1 MAHDPTYFCV
11 WIENFME
18 EIFKISTFDTNFSN
32 KFFMSQQL
40 PENPQLATHI
50 SKLRCDIFFQVKSS
64 CSMGCYTQSFEYDG
78 VQTTVI
84 QMVTKF
90 VWSFCDDLVAA
101 VEIAFK
107 RII

>member
-1 MAHDPTYFCV
+1 MSALPLHWVMPCKNL
-11 WIENFME
+11 EL
-18 EIFKISTFDTNFSN
+18 KISWKKFLKFPLLTTISAIS
-32 KFFMSQQL
+32 FFMSQQI

-64 CSMGCYTQSFEYDG
+64 CSMGCHTQSFEYDG

-90 VWSFCDDLVAA
+90 V
-101 VEIAFK
+101 
-107 RII
+107 

>member
-1 MAHDPTYFCV
+1 MTLYYVCLATALGDAMQKP

-18 EIFKISTFDTNFSN
+18 EIFKISTFDNNFSH
-32 KFFMSQQL
+32 
-40 PENPQLATHI
+40 PQIATHI